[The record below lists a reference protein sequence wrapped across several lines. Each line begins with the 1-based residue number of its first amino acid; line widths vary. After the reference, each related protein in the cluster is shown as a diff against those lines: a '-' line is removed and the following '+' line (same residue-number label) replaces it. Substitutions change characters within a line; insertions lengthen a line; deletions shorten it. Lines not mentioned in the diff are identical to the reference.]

1 MDTSF
6 GMFTHFICKHEI
18 FYTNL
23 TSVII
28 IGQKKGQKD
37 EHASGDPIF
46 CIMFHMMP
54 TRLIGY
60 IFLCKRRKLKS
71 PLEVKVLKNR

>member
-18 FYTNL
+18 FYANL

-28 IGQKKGQKD
+28 IGQKRSKE
-37 EHASGDPIF
+37 EHASGDPF
-46 CIMFHMMP
+46 FLHHVSYNAYK
-54 TRLIGY
+54 TYRLH
-60 IFLCKRRKLKS
+60 FLCKRNS
-71 PLEVKVLKNR
+71 